1 MNSIIR
7 KLNVGLTGS
16 LTMAL
21 GVNIFLVPY
30 HLLDGGM
37 IGIGLLLQ
45 YYFEFHPGLSIL
57 IISTPIFLVV
67 YLYDRT
73 LFLHSLYGLILSSLL
88 IDLLS
93 PFRDYILLPIPLHA
107 IYGGSLIGLGI
118 GIMLAYGMN
127 TGGTDLIAQ
136 LLSVKLNLPIAVL
149 IFLIDFLILFVG
161 IHVIGM
167 ERTLYSFVTIV
178 FVAIFTHYFTS
189 RKLFG

>member
-1 MNSIIR
+1 MHSIIR
-7 KLNVGLTGS
+7 KFNVGLTGS
-16 LTMAL
+16 LAVAL

-37 IGIGLLLQ
+37 IGIGLLMQ
-45 YYFEFHPGLSIL
+45 YYFQFHPGLSI
-57 IISTPIFLVV
+57 ITISAPIFIAV
-67 YLYDRT
+67 YFYDRT
-73 LFLHSLYGLILSSLL
+73 LFLHSLFGLVLSSVL

-93 PFRDYILLPIPLHA
+93 PFRDYMLLPIPLHA

-118 GIMLAYGMN
+118 GMMLAYGMN

-136 LLSVKLNLPIAVL
+136 LLSVKLNLPVAVL
-149 IFLIDFLILFVG
+149 IFLLDFLILFGGV
-161 IHVIGM
+161 HVIGM
-167 ERTLYSFVTIV
+167 ERTLYSLVTII